1 MDAHPYHLCLD
12 TLSNKLRLKA
22 VELLKQKPMSVTELA
37 NSLGVER
44 SRLSHSLAML
54 KLCKITDA
62 KREGK
67 EIIYS
72 LNADAWPTKT
82 SAGNSVFAAIDK
94 HINTHCGSCA
104 KLPPGKEVSA

>member
-1 MDAHPYHLCLD
+1 MDAQPYHLCLE
-12 TLSNKLRLKA
+12 TLSNELRLKSL
-22 VELLKQKPMSVTELA
+22 ELLRQKPMSVTELA

-54 KLCKITDA
+54 KLCKIADA

-72 LNADAWPTKT
+72 LNANAWPMK
-82 SAGNSVFAAIDK
+82 SPRGSSVFMAIDK
-94 HINTHCGSCA
+94 HISTHCGSCA
-104 KLPPGKEVSA
+104 KRTGKGVSA